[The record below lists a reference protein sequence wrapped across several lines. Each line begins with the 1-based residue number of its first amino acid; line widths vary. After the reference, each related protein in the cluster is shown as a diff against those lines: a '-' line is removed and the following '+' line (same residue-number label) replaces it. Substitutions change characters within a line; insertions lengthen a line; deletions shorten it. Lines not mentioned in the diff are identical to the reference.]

1 MGPRLDG
8 KVAIVTGAGKGIGRA
23 AARVFARE
31 GAKVVVADI
40 DEAPGKAAAEDL
52 AKSGAEAIF
61 VKTDVRKNDS
71 CVSTVDETIKRFGR
85 IDILYSNAGVYPG
98 ARLEEMTEDAWDQV
112 FAINMKGT
120 MFMVKAVLPQMRK
133 QKYGRIVLTSSI
145 TGPNTGFP
153 GWSHY
158 GATKAAMLGFM
169 RSAALEVVK
178 DNITINAVLPGNTM
192 TDGMQGLGQEY
203 IQSMIDAVPMGRLAD
218 PEDIANGV
226 LFLAS
231 DEASY
236 VTGQTL
242 TVDGGQV
249 LPESNLA
256 LV

>member
-1 MGPRLDG
+1 MGRLEG
-8 KVAIVTGAGKGIGRA
+8 KVAIVTGAGMGIGRA

-31 GAKVVVADI
+31 GAKVVVCDCDAAAGTAAVEELVNAGADAVFVETDVTNGDACVAAA
-40 DEAPGKAAAEDL
+40 DEA
-52 AKSGAEAIF
+52 
-61 VKTDVRKNDS
+61 VR
-71 CVSTVDETIKRFGR
+71 RFGR
-85 IDILYSNAGVYPG
+85 IDVLYSNAGVYPD
-98 ARLEEMTEDAWDQV
+98 ARLEDMTDEKWDKV
-112 FAINMKGT
+112 FDINMKGT
-120 MFMVKAVLPQMRK
+120 MHMVKAVLPQMRS

-158 GATKAAMLGFM
+158 GASKAAMLGFM
-169 RSAALEVVK
+169 RSAALEVVR

-192 TDGMQGLGQEY
+192 TDGMKGLGEEY
-203 IQSMIDAVPMGRLAD
+203 IRSMEEATPMGRLAD

-226 LFLAS
+226 LYLAS

-242 TVDGGQV
+242 TIDGGQV

-256 LV
+256 MV